1 MPISE
6 KVTLHALPPSHP
18 CMAVA
23 AALRYKDIEYE
34 WKNLDMTR
42 HNEEMEALYGSGRK
56 TVPGLTVGEERI
68 HGSTAIFER
77 LEELRPE
84 PALYPPEIAAKV
96 REAELWGDRE
106 LQDLGRRLPWGA
118 MHFRPEALGTFGGAQ
133 ELDPAGTDYAIKLA
147 RAMWKYHRIS
157 AVRLSEDLAVLPSL
171 IDETERLAA
180 DGIIDG
186 DNPTA
191 ADLQIGATVR
201 VLLTVADLDP
211 LFAGTAAER
220 IARRHFPDYP
230 GRIPAGAFP
239 PGWLPG

>member
-18 CMAVA
+18 CLAAA
-23 AALRYKDIEYE
+23 AALRFKGIEYE
-34 WKNLDMTR
+34 WENLDMTR
-42 HNEEMEALYGSGRK
+42 HNEQMEELYGPGK
-56 TVPGLTVGEERI
+56 TTVPGLTIGEERI
-68 HGSTAIFER
+68 HGSTAIFAR

-84 PALYPPEIAAKV
+84 PALYPAKIADAV

-118 MHFRPEALGTFGGAQ
+118 MHFRPEALGTFGGA
-133 ELDPAGTDYAIKLA
+133 EALDPAGTDYAIKMA

-157 AVRLSEDLAVLPSL
+157 AVRLAQDLAALPGL
-171 IDETERLAA
+171 VAQIERFAA
-180 DGIIDG
+180 EGTVDGG
-186 DNPTA
+186 EPTA

-211 LFAGTAAER
+211 VLSGTAAER
-220 IARRHFPDYP
+220 IARRHYPEYP

-239 PGWLPG
+239 SDWLPG